1 MTRPAARDPPAPP
14 DGWCVVCPDST
25 SILTPLNLG
34 GYRYYGITGA
44 YYNMSENKTR
54 ISASLPVET
63 KEKLDEIADERE
75 ANRSVT
81 LTQLVDEWER
91 YREDLDATRT
101 ELDQVRGQL
110 AVERE
115 RRVEAEQAAAAGNTL
130 PHKMVETGD
139 MVLKLTTAFVLGG
152 ISIYLAGLLLG
163 SPVLFDP
170 FAGLMIQAT
179 IGGFGAT
186 ASLWGVA
193 GLLELRKS
201 AGPIHERV
209 GRFRRRVAGGG
220 VS

>member
-1 MTRPAARDPPAPP
+1 MTDT
-14 DGWCVVCPDST
+14 D
-25 SILTPLNLG
+25 L
-34 GYRYYGITGA
+34 
-44 YYNMSENKTR
+44 TR
-54 ISASLPVET
+54 ISVSLPVER
-63 KEKLDEIADERE
+63 KQRLGEIADDRQIS
-75 ANRSVT
+75 RSAAFA
-81 LTQLVDEWER
+81 QIINEWDE
-91 YREDLDATRT
+91 YRDEVETKRT
-101 ELDQVRGQL
+101 EVKRLQGQL
-110 AVERE
+110 NAERV
-115 RRVEAEQAAAAGNTL
+115 RRAEAEQSAAAGNTL

-152 ISIYLAGLLLG
+152 LSIYLAGLLLG